1 MRAFTPTRRA
11 DRWPI
16 AVAILLLIL
25 MAACSSAQTGA
36 AGVPAASAAGAQ
48 DTAGGV
54 GASAGTGEEPAA
66 DEDSTGGGPASGGGN
81 AAPIEQ
87 RIIKT
92 GEVSVEVADVPATVG
107 RVRAFALEL
116 GGYVGGSQAGS
127 GDQGA
132 TLTLRVPAAR
142 FDEALERLRDL
153 DGEVIAEATRE
164 ADVTRQVIDLGARIA
179 NLEASEG
186 SYRVLLE
193 RAERIED
200 VLAVQSRLDG
210 VRGEIEQLE
219 AQLQEIEGDADLS
232 TLTVSLIPAAEPVI
246 EQAEAWNVGSE
257 VQGALAALVGI
268 GQGLLNVVI
277 WFGIVWLPVLLVL
290 SILALLALRA
300 VLEVRR
306 RLPLVPEPAPA
317 RGDLR
322 RPEFSAGRGA
332 R

>member
-1 MRAFTPTRRA
+1 MRAFTPMRRP

-16 AVAILLLIL
+16 ALALLLLIVIVVACGSQS
-25 MAACSSAQTGA
+25 AAVPPANGA
-36 AGVPAASAAGAQ
+36 AEADVAEQGL
-48 DTAGGV
+48 V

-66 DEDSTGGGPASGGGN
+66 DEGSTDGGPASGGGN

-92 GEVSVEVADVPATVG
+92 GEVTVEVVDVQATVG
-107 RVRAFALEL
+107 RVRAFVLEL

-132 TLTLRVPAAR
+132 TLTLRIPAPR
-142 FDEALERLRDL
+142 FDEALAQLRDL
-153 DGEVIAEATRE
+153 DGEVVAEATRE
-164 ADVTRQVIDLGARIA
+164 SDVTRQIIDLGARIA
-179 NLEASEG
+179 NLEASEA

-232 TLTVSLIPAAEPVI
+232 TLTVSLIPAAEPVA
-246 EQAEAWNVGSE
+246 ERAEAWNIGSE

-268 GQGLLNVVI
+268 GQGLLNVAI

-290 SILALLALRA
+290 SILALLALRG

-306 RLPLVPEPAPA
+306 RLPLANEPAPA
-317 RGDLR
+317 RGEA
-322 RPEFSAGRGA
+322 PPA
-332 R
+332 

>member
-1 MRAFTPTRRA
+1 MRAFTPMRRA

-16 AVAILLLIL
+16 ALALLLLIVVVV
-25 MAACSSAQTGA
+25 ACSSQASLQA
-36 AGVPAASAAGAQ
+36 ADAG
-48 DTAGGV
+48 
-54 GASAGTGEEPAA
+54 GASAPAAARDAAGLGAGEEPPASEA
-66 DEDSTGGGPASGGGN
+66 TTGGGPASGEGN

-92 GEVSVEVADVPATVG
+92 GEVSVEVADVQAAVG
-107 RVRAFALEL
+107 RVRAFVLEL

-142 FDEALERLRDL
+142 FDEALDRLRDL
-153 DGEVIAEATRE
+153 DGEVVAEATRE
-164 ADVTRQVIDLGARIA
+164 SDVTRQVIDLGARIA
-179 NLEASEG
+179 NLEASEA

-200 VLAVQSRLDG
+200 VLAVQTRLDG
-210 VRGEIEQLE
+210 VRGEIEQLN

-232 TLTVSLIPAAEPVI
+232 TLTVSLIPTAEPVA
-246 EQAEAWNVGSE
+246 EQAEAWNLGSE

-268 GQGLLNVVI
+268 GQGLLNLVI

-290 SILALLALRA
+290 TILALLALRA

-306 RLPLVPEPAPA
+306 RLPLAPEPA
-317 RGDLR
+317 
-322 RPEFSAGRGA
+322 SAGGDA
-332 R
+332 PPA

>member
-1 MRAFTPTRRA
+1 MRAFTPMRRA

-16 AVAILLLIL
+16 ALALLLLIVIVVACGAQS
-25 MAACSSAQTGA
+25 AA
-36 AGVPAASAAGAQ
+36 VPGASAAA
-48 DTAGGV
+48 AGGDAV
-54 GASAGTGEEPAA
+54 QGLAGASAGTGEPAA
-66 DEDSTGGGPASGGGN
+66 DEETAGGGPASGNGN

-92 GEVSVEVADVPATVG
+92 GEVTVEVLDVPATVG
-107 RVRAFALEL
+107 RVRAFVLEL

-142 FDEALERLRDL
+142 FDETLERLRDL

-164 ADVTRQVIDLGARIA
+164 SDVTRQIIDLGARIA
-179 NLEASEG
+179 NLEASEA

-210 VRGEIEQLE
+210 VRGEIEQLN
-219 AQLQEIEGDADLS
+219 AQLQDIEGDADLS
-232 TLTVSLIPAAEPVI
+232 TLTVSLIPAAEPIV
-246 EQAEAWNVGSE
+246 EQTQAWDVGSE

-290 SILALLALRA
+290 TILALLALRA

-306 RLPLVPEPAPA
+306 RLPLAPEPA
-317 RGDLR
+317 
-322 RPEFSAGRGA
+322 SAGRDA
-332 R
+332 PPA